1 MTFSLLYRAGSGAG
15 GGWRDRPAI
24 VSGLRAVALALGLYC
39 VAAPASA
46 AINVLAC
53 EPEWAALVGEIA
65 GDKVN
70 VTSATTAAQDPHR
83 IEARPSLIARARN
96 ADLLVCSGSD
106 LESGWLPPLLSQSGN
121 RRIQPGGPGYVETS
135 QLVTRLEI
143 PTVHDRAQGDIHP
156 GGNPHVHTDP
166 RNIARIASSLIDTL
180 ARVDAANA
188 TAYRLRGKAFL
199 ERWSDATQR
208 WEQKAAPLKGMRI
221 VVHHKEWSYLV
232 AWLGMK
238 EVGSLEPK
246 PGVQPTPTH
255 LGELVTR
262 MKSEPAK
269 AIVYGSYNDP
279 AAARFLAQRT
289 GITAVQL
296 PYTVGGSDRAK
307 DLFGL
312 FDDTI
317 DRLLVAANAAPAK
330 P

>member
-1 MTFSLLYRAGSGAG
+1 
-15 GGWRDRPAI
+15 

-53 EPEWAALVGEIA
+53 EPEWASLVGEIA
-65 GDKVN
+65 GDKAN

-143 PTVHDRAQGDIHP
+143 PTVLDRAQGDIHP

-166 RNIARIASSLIDTL
+166 RNIARIAISLIDTL

-188 TAYRLRGKAFL
+188 AAYRLRGKAFL
-199 ERWSDATQR
+199 ERWSEATQR
-208 WEQKAAPLKGMRI
+208 WEQKAAPIKGMSI
-221 VVHHKEWSYLV
+221 VVHHREWTYLV
-232 AWLGMK
+232 AWLGMRD
-238 EVGSLEPK
+238 VGSLEPK

-255 LGELVTR
+255 LAELVGR
-262 MKSEPAK
+262 LKSAPAK

>member
-1 MTFSLLYRAGSGAG
+1 MTFSLKKIAALRRMAMVL
-15 GGWRDRPAI
+15 AI
-24 VSGLRAVALALGLYC
+24 AVSSIVWLAS
-39 VAAPASA
+39 ATSAQA

-70 VTSATTAAQDPHR
+70 VTSATTAAQDPHH

-121 RRIQPGGPGYVETS
+121 RRIQPGGPGYVEAS
-135 QLVTRLEI
+135 QWVTRLEI
-143 PTVHDRAQGDIHP
+143 PTVIDRAQGDIHP

-166 RNIARIASSLIDTL
+166 RNIARVATALIEAL
-180 ARVDAANA
+180 ARVDAPNA
-188 TAYRLRGKAFL
+188 ETYRSRGKAFL
-199 ERWSDATQR
+199 ERWRDATQR

-221 VVHHKEWSYLV
+221 VVHHKEWTYLI

-255 LGELVTR
+255 LAELVAR

-289 GITAVQL
+289 GIAAVQL
-296 PYTVGGSDRAK
+296 PYTVGGSERAK

-317 DRLLVAANAAPAK
+317 ERLLGAANAAPAK